1 MRSKGKIVSALVV
14 MMLSLVLLAGCGG
27 KKVTLRRVTYDIP
40 GNYKL
45 SSQSGSDTATYTSNN
60 GFEEGAVLRFN
71 SSLGDLYDS
80 STFENECVRYA
91 DSCLKSIPEVSE
103 YSIVS
108 NTKTKWLGM
117 PAIRFT
123 ANAVSNT
130 GKSLVVEGIF
140 AYDSDNN
147 AVYNISL
154 TRPSSSFAGDFD
166 SILEKA
172 KLN

>member
-1 MRSKGKIVSALVV
+1 MRRNGKIASVLVV

-40 GNYKL
+40 NNYKL
-45 SSQSGSDTATYTSNN
+45 SSQSGSDTATYTANN
-60 GFEEGAVLRFN
+60 GFEDNAVLRFN

-80 STFENECVRYA
+80 TTFDNECGRYA
-91 DSCLKSIPEVSE
+91 DSCLKSIPEVSN

-108 NTKTKWLGM
+108 NAKTKWLGM
-117 PAIRFT
+117 PAIKFT

-140 AYDSDNN
+140 AYDADNN

-154 TRPSSSFAGDFD
+154 TRPSTNFANDFQ
-166 SILEKA
+166 SILDKA

>member
-1 MRSKGKIVSALVV
+1 MRRNVKLASVLMV

-40 GNYKL
+40 SNYKL
-45 SSQSGSDTATYTSNN
+45 SSQSGSDTATYTANN
-60 GFEEGAVLRFN
+60 GFEDAAVLRFN

-80 STFENECVRYA
+80 TTFDNECGRYA

-108 NTKTKWLGM
+108 NAKTKWLGM
-117 PAIRFT
+117 PAIKFT

-140 AYDSDNN
+140 AYDADNN

-154 TRPSSSFAGDFD
+154 TRPSSKFGNDFE
-166 SILEKA
+166 SILNKA
-172 KLN
+172 KLS